1 MREKTKYSRSPLY
14 LGLPFIIILVM
25 VMVLAACGQTNTSQ
39 DSAAPSGTSS
49 GSDVVADST
58 SAPTVT
64 ESSEVEATPKEQMPE
79 PTATTEQIAPV
90 EGGVSYGA
98 DVSQII
104 QSRCINCHGGEKIE
118 GELVMLS
125 YEDLMKGGESG
136 QVIVAG
142 DAANSL
148 LVQLITEMEMPK
160 RGPKLTPVQ
169 IQLITDWVNQGA
181 LNN

>member
-1 MREKTKYSRSPLY
+1 MREITKDSRSPLT
-14 LGLPFIIILVM
+14 LLLPFMIILGM
-25 VMVLAACGQTNTSQ
+25 VIVLAACGQSNPAQ
-39 DSAAPSGTSS
+39 DPAVSNASSSDSG
-49 GSDVVADST
+49 VVADST
-58 SAPTVT
+58 SAPTIT
-64 ESSEVEATPKEQMPE
+64 ESSAVEATPTEEMPE
-79 PTATTEQIAPV
+79 PTATTEETATV
-90 EGGVSYGA
+90 VDGVSYGA

-136 QVIVAG
+136 QVIVPG

-148 LVQLITEMEMPK
+148 LVQLITEMKMPK

>member
-1 MREKTKYSRSPLY
+1 MKEKAKDARSPLY
-14 LGLPFIIILVM
+14 LLLPFMIILVM
-25 VMVLAACGQTNTSQ
+25 VMVLAACGQTNPTQ
-39 DSAAPSGTSS
+39 DSTAPSSTSS
-49 GSDVVADST
+49 ENGVVAE
-58 SAPTVT
+58 SASNPTVT
-64 ESSEVEATPKEQMPE
+64 ENSEVEATPTELIPD
-79 PTATTEQIAPV
+79 PTATIQDTETV
-90 EGGVSYGA
+90 EPGVSFGA

-136 QVIVAG
+136 QVIVPG

-148 LVQLITEMEMPK
+148 LVQLITEMKMPK

-169 IQLITDWVNQGA
+169 IQLITDWINQGA